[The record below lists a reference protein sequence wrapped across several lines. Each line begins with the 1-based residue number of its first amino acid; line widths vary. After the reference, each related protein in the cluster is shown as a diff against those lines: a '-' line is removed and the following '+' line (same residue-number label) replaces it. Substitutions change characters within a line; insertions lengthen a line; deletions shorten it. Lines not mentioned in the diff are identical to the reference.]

1 MSDDTA
7 APIPP
12 EAQPAPE
19 PTEPEVGAG
28 MPEAEPPV
36 EPATEPAAES
46 SAPRP
51 SGPTAAEAWEQ
62 VVRKLSELSDAISVW
77 AKAAADTPENRKHVD
92 DVRAGVN
99 DMARQANEAF
109 ASVSGSEFGR
119 KFAQGADEMG
129 TAIGEGA
136 SEFGAAAAPHV
147 ASAFA
152 GLADVFGR
160 AAQKVGESVSPPR
173 TPNPGARPAPEPP
186 ATPMPPAQPAAEE
199 PEATQPAAVQP
210 DAAQPAPA
218 GSDDLPE

>member
-1 MSDDTA
+1 MSDDIA
-7 APIPP
+7 AEIHS
-12 EAQPAPE
+12 EAQPEPQPEPE

-28 MPEAEPPV
+28 MPEAEPST
-36 EPATEPAAES
+36 AAPAAP
-46 SAPRP
+46 SAA
-51 SGPTAAEAWEQ
+51 SGPTAGEAWEQ
-62 VVRKLSELSDAISVW
+62 VVRKLSELSDAVSVW

-119 KFAQGADEMG
+119 QFAQGADQMG
-129 TAIGEGA
+129 AAIGEGA

-160 AAQKVGESVSPPR
+160 AAQKVGESVSPPKA
-173 TPNPGARPAPEPP
+173 PDPGARPAPEPP
-186 ATPMPPAQPAAEE
+186 ATPMPPAEPSSAAPAAAEE
-199 PEATQPAAVQP
+199 DAPE
-210 DAAQPAPA
+210 
-218 GSDDLPE
+218 

>member
-7 APIPP
+7 APIRP
-12 EAQPAPE
+12 EPQPAPE

-28 MPEAEPPV
+28 LPEAEPPV
-36 EPATEPAAES
+36 EPPAEPATEPGAESAAGS

-51 SGPTAAEAWEQ
+51 SGPTAGEAWEQ

-77 AKAAADTPENRKHVD
+77 AKAAADTPENRRHVD

-109 ASVSGSEFGR
+109 ASVSGSDFGR
-119 KFAQGADEMG
+119 QFAQGADQMG
-129 TAIGEGA
+129 TAIGETA

-147 ASAFA
+147 ATAFA

-160 AAQKVGESVSPPR
+160 AAQKVGESVSPPK
-173 TPNPGARPAPEPP
+173 TPDPGARPAPEPP
-186 ATPMPPAQPAAEE
+186 ATPMPPSEPAAAE
-199 PEATQPAAVQP
+199 
-210 DAAQPAPA
+210 PAPA
-218 GSDDLPE
+218 APAATDRDAPE

>member
-7 APIPP
+7 AEIHP
-12 EAQPAPE
+12 EPQPEPE

-28 MPEAEPPV
+28 MPEAEPPA
-36 EPATEPAAES
+36 EPSAAP
-46 SAPRP
+46 SAA
-51 SGPTAAEAWEQ
+51 SGPTAAEAWQ
-62 VVRKLSELSDAISVW
+62 LVVCKLSELSDAVAVW
-77 AKAAADTPENRKHVD
+77 SKAAADTPENRKHVE

-119 KFAQGADEMG
+119 QFAQGADQMG
-129 TAIGEGA
+129 AAIGEGA

-160 AAQKVGESVSPPR
+160 AAQKVGESVSPPK

-186 ATPMPPAQPAAEE
+186 ATPMPPAE
-199 PEATQPAAVQP
+199 
-210 DAAQPAPA
+210 PAPA
-218 GSDDLPE
+218 APAAADEDAPE

>member
-7 APIPP
+7 AEIHP
-12 EAQPAPE
+12 EPQPEPE

-28 MPEAEPPV
+28 MPEAEPPA
-36 EPATEPAAES
+36 EPSAAP
-46 SAPRP
+46 SAAA
-51 SGPTAAEAWEQ
+51 GPTTAEAWQ
-62 VVRKLSELSDAISVW
+62 LVVCKLSELSDAVAVW
-77 AKAAADTPENRKHVD
+77 AKAAADTPENRKHVE

-119 KFAQGADEMG
+119 QFAQGADQMG
-129 TAIGEGA
+129 AAIGEGA

-160 AAQKVGESVSPPR
+160 AAQKVGESVSPPK

-186 ATPMPPAQPAAEE
+186 ATPMPPAE
-199 PEATQPAAVQP
+199 
-210 DAAQPAPA
+210 PAPA
-218 GSDDLPE
+218 APAAADEDAPE